1 MAVTKRHTV
10 KANLQIFNLSKA
22 GTSLELEI
30 FEQRTRL
37 KRIKI
42 GTVIIGRGSLTWFK
56 GKGRI
61 GRRMSWA
68 ELAEIME
75 R

>member
-1 MAVTKRHTV
+1 MAIAKRHTV

-30 FEQRTRL
+30 FEQQTRT

-42 GTVIIGRGSLTWFK
+42 GWPSPSGTR
-56 GKGRI
+56 
-61 GRRMSWA
+61 
-68 ELAEIME
+68 
-75 R
+75 

>member
-1 MAVTKRHTV
+1 MAITKRHTV

-30 FEQRTRL
+30 FEQRTRT

-42 GTVIIGRGSLTWFK
+42 GTIIIGRGSLTWFK
-56 GKGRI
+56 RKGQI